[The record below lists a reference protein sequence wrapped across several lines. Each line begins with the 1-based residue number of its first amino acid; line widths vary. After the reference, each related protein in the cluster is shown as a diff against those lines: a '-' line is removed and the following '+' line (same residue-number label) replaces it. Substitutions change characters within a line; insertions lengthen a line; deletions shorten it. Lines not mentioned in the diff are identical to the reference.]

1 MSFPDGEFILRNRA
15 SGRVMDAAYMSTD
28 PGSAVIVYDYKG
40 DDDNS
45 NQLWR
50 FENGH
55 LINKY
60 SGYALTFN
68 DLTPESTA
76 TQEDANGGEG
86 QRFEYHDGYI
96 CLADYHDL
104 VIGAWDSDVK
114 IVNRD
119 DGDDARRWD
128 F

>member
-1 MSFPDGEFILRNRA
+1 MTFPDGEFILRNRA
-15 SGRVMDAAYMSTD
+15 SGRVMDAAYMSAD

-50 FENGH
+50 FENGQ

-60 SGYALTFN
+60 SGLAITFN

-76 TQEDANGGEG
+76 TQEEPHGGEG
-86 QRFEYHDGYI
+86 QRFDYDEGYI
-96 CLADYHDL
+96 CLADNRDM
-104 VIGAWDSDVK
+104 VVGAWDSDVK
-114 IVNRD
+114 IVYRD